1 MSIKLFDIQGI
12 LFAVTGQDPVVCS
25 YRTGSSCL
33 QLQDTIQFFQLQ
45 DMIQLFAV
53 TGHDPVV
60 CSYGTGS
67 SCLQLRDKIQL
78 FAVIGQDPVFAVTGH
93 DPVVCSHRTRSSCLQ
108 LQDKIQLFT
117 ITGQDP
123 IWIRKQKMFVEQ
135 GTNWKEIMFNQQ
147 QIILS
152 FYNNILN
159 TVNFK

>member
-33 QLQDTIQFFQLQ
+33 QLQDR
-45 DMIQLFAV
+45 IQLFAV
-53 TGHDPVV
+53 T
-60 CSYGTGS
+60 
-67 SCLQLRDKIQL
+67 
-78 FAVIGQDPVFAVTGH
+78 GQDPVFAVTGQ
-93 DPVVCSHRTRSSCLQ
+93 DPVVCSYRSGSSCLQLRDRIQLFAVTGQDPVVCSYRTRSSCLQ